1 MKCNDKESKVPRRK
15 TTGHGDKG
23 GDRTGEHLLRVAF
36 WVGFLEEVT
45 FQRRLEVE
53 GRVIVEG
60 RAPAPHPVLSPCPR
74 GCRHPA
80 GTLEQGG
87 RVALAALG

>member
-53 GRVIVEG
+53 G
-60 RAPAPHPVLSPCPR
+60 
-74 GCRHPA
+74 
-80 GTLEQGG
+80 
-87 RVALAALG
+87 